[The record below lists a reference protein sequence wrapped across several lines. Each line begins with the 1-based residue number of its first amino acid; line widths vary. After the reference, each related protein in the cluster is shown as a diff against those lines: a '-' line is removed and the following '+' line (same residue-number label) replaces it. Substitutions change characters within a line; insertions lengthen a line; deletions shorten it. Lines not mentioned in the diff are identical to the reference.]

1 MSQKPN
7 EYIPALKF
15 HWLTRIYDPLIK
27 WGMQESKFKSHL
39 IHQAHLMPGQRIL
52 DLACGTG
59 TLTLMIKQAQL
70 EAEVIGLD
78 ADPEVLA
85 TAKKKAE
92 QNQADISFQKG
103 MSFKLP
109 FPDTYLNHVFSS
121 LFFHHLTLEMK
132 RKTLEELFR
141 TLRPGGEIHIIDF
154 EKPQN
159 LWMRLA
165 FLPVQFLDGFETT
178 KDHVKGVFSD
188 LFREIGFKDIEQTG
202 QFITVVGTLRSYHAR
217 KPE

>member
-1 MSQKPN
+1 MVQKPN

-15 HWLTRIYDPLIK
+15 HWLTRIYDPLIQ

-39 IHQAHLMPGQRIL
+39 LHQANLMPGQRIL

-59 TLTLMIKQAQL
+59 TLTLMVKQAQL
-70 EAEVIGLD
+70 ETEVIGLD
-78 ADPEVLA
+78 ADPEVL
-85 TAKKKAE
+85 TIAKKKAE
-92 QNQADISFQKG
+92 QNQIDISFQQG
-103 MSFKLP
+103 MSFDLS
-109 FPDTYLNHVFSS
+109 FPDAYLNHVFSS

-141 TLRPGGEIHIIDF
+141 TLRSAGEIHIIDF

-159 LWMRLA
+159 FWMRLA

-178 KDHVKGVFSD
+178 KDHVKGILPD
-188 LFREIGFKDIEQTG
+188 LFREIGFENIEQTG
-202 QFITVVGTLRSYHAR
+202 QFMTVVGTLRSYHAR

>member
-15 HWLTRIYDPLIK
+15 HWLTRIYDPLIQ

-39 IHQAHLMPGQRIL
+39 IDQANLMPGQRIL

-59 TLTLMIKQAQL
+59 TLTLMIKQAQS

-78 ADPEVLA
+78 ADPEILA
-85 TAKKKAE
+85 IAKKKAE
-92 QNQADISFQKG
+92 QNRADISFQQG
-103 MSFKLP
+103 MSFDLP
-109 FPDTYLNHVFSS
+109 FPDAHLDRIFSS

-159 LWMRLA
+159 LWMRIA
-165 FLPVQFLDGFETT
+165 FLPIQFLDGFETT
-178 KDHVKGVFSD
+178 KDHVKGILPD
-188 LFREIGFKDIEQTG
+188 LFHEMGFKNVHQTG
-202 QFITVVGTLRSYHAR
+202 QFITIVGTLRSYYAR
-217 KPE
+217 KSE